1 MEDQL
6 GQAERGG
13 EMQKN
18 EIEEARRKLEAEIDR
33 LKEEIKRLKESHQS
47 ELEDERDES
56 KKVKRHLKNGVRK
69 NENCNNK
76 CRIKLK
82 LLDNYENTKLL

>member
-33 LKEEIKRLKESHQS
+33 LKEEIKRLKERHQS

-56 KKVKRHLKNGVRK
+56 KKVKRHKKNGVVK
-69 NENCNNK
+69 MKIVTNVE
-76 CRIKLK
+76 
-82 LLDNYENTKLL
+82 